1 MTQVPKTLSGLVER
15 NRSFL
20 SALYR
25 GDRPSRPAFICLPV
39 LLDVFEGLGDYTLS
53 EEPVERWLPR
63 TVENYTRQV
72 RMLEALG
79 DDAVPCAP
87 LGTGTHIY
95 AAAFG
100 CRVHTYPDNNPAA
113 VPMLRTA
120 AEADALATPDIW
132 KSPTLYRVFEM
143 AEATRKELGKDIP
156 PGCPDAQSGFD
167 TACLV
172 WKKEDLFCAMM
183 DPREKESVNRLTQK
197 CSDLL
202 KTFHQELV
210 RQFPTI
216 NPCHCPPVWTPPGH
230 GPQVSNDEC
239 GSMSVAAFEEFCLPE
254 LIDLSET
261 FGDISMHCC
270 ADAEHQFP
278 SFRKIPN
285 FYAFNR
291 VAAKRGYL
299 PLLEHFSGP
308 EAPVH
313 VLAWIAED
321 QIASLLRQA
330 ATGSR
335 FIFVRM
341 GTESPADGR
350 AWLDKMHALARP

>member
-1 MTQVPKTLSGLVER
+1 MTESPKTLSGLIER

-20 SALYR
+20 TELYQ
-25 GDRPSRPAFICLPV
+25 GDRASRPAFICLPV
-39 LLDVFEGLGDYTLS
+39 QLDAFEGLGDFTVS
-53 EEPVERWLPR
+53 DKPVEQWLPR
-63 TVENYTRQV
+63 TIENYTRQTK
-72 RMLEALG
+72 MLEAVG

-87 LGTGTHIY
+87 LSTGTHIY

-100 CRVHTYPDNNPAA
+100 CRVHTHPDNNPSAI
-113 VPMLRTA
+113 PMVRTA
-120 AEADALATPDIW
+120 AQADDLETPDIW
-132 KSPTLYRVFEM
+132 KSPSLYRIFEL
-143 AEATRKELGKDIP
+143 AGATQKELGKDVP
-156 PGCPDAQSGFD
+156 LSCPDAQSGFD

-172 WKKEDLFCAMM
+172 WNKEDLFCAMM
-183 DPREKESVNRLTQK
+183 DQQEKDSVKRLTQK
-197 CSDLL
+197 CGDLL

-216 NPCHCPPVWTPPGH
+216 SPHHCPPIWTPPGH

-270 ADAEHQFP
+270 ANAEHQFP

-285 FYAFNR
+285 FFAFNR
-291 VAAKRGYL
+291 VASKRGYL
-299 PLLEHFSGP
+299 PILEHFSGP
-308 EAPVH
+308 GSPVH
-313 VLAWIAED
+313 VLGWLGDD
-321 QIASLLRQA
+321 QTASLLRA
-330 ATGSR
+330 APAGTR

-341 GTESPADGR
+341 GTESAGDSR
-350 AWLDKMHALARP
+350 AWLDKMHALTRP